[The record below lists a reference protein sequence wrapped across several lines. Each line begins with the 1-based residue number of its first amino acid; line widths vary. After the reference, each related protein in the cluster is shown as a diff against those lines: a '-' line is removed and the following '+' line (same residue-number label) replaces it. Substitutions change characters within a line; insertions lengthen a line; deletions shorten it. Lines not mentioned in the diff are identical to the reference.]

1 MIEYLTSAFFIISAT
16 LASAGVLTSVSLKKK
31 YDTRLFTSLIFFQIF
46 YFIFGFY
53 GIWGQLVVSK
63 MLSPY
68 FETLLFTRI
77 SNISLLSAYPFL
89 ILTWMMLLSIC
100 RDIANRKSK
109 NRYYLLFLIFNFAIL
124 PFFGML
130 IYKFPEF
137 NAFSLLKF
145 FFIALTIIYY
155 TLAGISLLLR
165 KKEIKL
171 FLRKSII
178 ILSSGIF
185 LSMLL
190 LVISA
195 IFVERNIYFVLVFIL
210 IYFLNGSFIPLYIR
224 YIAEFSPIILQS
236 SEGISFEDFCLRF
249 EISPRESEIISEI
262 CNGLSNQEIAD
273 KLFISLQTVKGHT
286 YRIYLKTNIRSRA
299 QLITLVNSFQ

>member
-16 LASAGVLTSVSLKKK
+16 LAFAGVLSSVSLRKK
-31 YDTRLFTSLIFFQIF
+31 YNTKLFTSLIFFQIF

-68 FETLLFTRI
+68 FERLLFIKI

-89 ILTWMMLLSIC
+89 ILTWMMLLSIS
-100 RDIANRKSK
+100 REIANRKSK
-109 NRYYLLFLIFNFAIL
+109 SSYYFIFLIFNFAML
-124 PFFGML
+124 PFFGFI

-137 NAFSLLKF
+137 NTFSLLKF
-145 FFIALTIIYY
+145 FFVILTICYY
-155 TLAGISLLLR
+155 ALAGFSLLLR
-165 KKEIKL
+165 KNESRL
-171 FLRKSII
+171 FSSRSIV

-185 LSMLL
+185 FSMVLL
-190 LVISA
+190 ISTA
-195 IFVERNIYFVLVFIL
+195 VFVEKNIYTVLAFIL

-224 YIAEFSPIILQS
+224 YKADFSLLITQS
-236 SEGISFEDFCLRF
+236 SQGISFEGFCLKF
-249 EISPRESEIISEI
+249 EITSRESDIIHEI

-286 YRIYLKTNIRSRA
+286 YRIYLKTNLRSRA
-299 QLITLVNSFQ
+299 QLITLVNSIQ